1 MLQARNRFKP
11 ANAARCIFPVFRRLC
26 TTLGHN
32 SDSDGEEV
40 EYEYEFEDEL
50 AGKSYNTQYKVSYI
64 NCNRSARFHEEDNLR
79 STSSTVHGQ
88 GSD

>member
-40 EYEYEFEDEL
+40 EYEYEDEL
-50 AGKSYNTQYKVSYI
+50 IGKSYNTQYKVSCI
-64 NCNRSARFHEEDNLR
+64 NCKRSSRSQQEDN
-79 STSSTVHGQ
+79 
-88 GSD
+88 

>member
-1 MLQARNRFKP
+1 MLQGRNRFKP

-40 EYEYEFEDEL
+40 EYEHVDEL
-50 AGKSYNTQYKVSYI
+50 AGTSYNTQYKVSCI
-64 NCNRSARFHEEDNLR
+64 NCNRSSRFQEEDNLR